1 MLHSF
6 PSNQS
11 SPASGPSFPAA
22 DMPVSQEL
30 LTIALEREKYY
41 QSLLANMPLAAYACD
56 KTGRITFFNEAA
68 VQLWGYRPDISHPL
82 LKYCACHKVF
92 IDGHLITPQQT
103 PMAIA
108 LETGRSFRNVEAVV
122 ERPDG
127 STFYASVNINPLF
140 DEQNQVTG
148 AINIFQDISDPIQ
161 ARDVLQQS
169 ESTYRAQN
177 IQPKELIPEQSI
189 HLQHTTG
196 ELEQTEA
203 FYHKMVEE
211 VEDYAIILLDKDGII
226 RNWNRGAEN
235 IKGYKEADIVGKSFQ
250 LFYLPEDRASGLP
263 LQLLEKA
270 RVTGKAA
277 HEGWRVRRDGSAFWG
292 SILLTALHNDQQEVI
307 GFSKVTRDLTER
319 KLAEDKLR
327 EYLGEL
333 EFQNKEL
340 EQFVYACSHDIKEPL
355 RKILFYNSLIAENSF
370 SALDEKAQLY
380 LNRSIEAGKRMKKLI
395 DDLLTYSLNTSRTGV
410 FGKVDLNETLADI
423 MEALK
428 EEIETKQV
436 GIVVKNPLPVLQ
448 GVSFQISQLLYNLV
462 QNSIKYKHPDRE
474 VRIEISSEIVQGD
487 GNRRTTAGFY
497 HKIQVADNG
506 LGFEPDNATKIFKLF
521 HRLQPTSGQ
530 PGSGIGLAIC
540 KKIVQN
546 HKGMILAEGI
556 PGTGATFTIYLP
568 L

>member
-1 MLHSF
+1 MLNLSR
-6 PSNQS
+6 SNQS
-11 SPASGPSFPAA
+11 SPARESSLPVA
-22 DMPVSQEL
+22 DTLVSQEL
-30 LTIALEREKYY
+30 LAIALEREKYY
-41 QSLLANMPLAAYACD
+41 QSLLVNMPLAAYACD

-68 VQLWGYRPDISHPL
+68 VQLWGYRPDTSHPL

-92 IDGHLITPQQT
+92 VDGHLITPQQT

-108 LETGRSFRNVEAVV
+108 LETGQSFRNVEAVV

-140 DEQNQVTG
+140 DEQQQVTG
-148 AINIFQDISDPIQ
+148 AINIFQDISDSIQ
-161 ARDVLQQS
+161 AKHVLQQS
-169 ESTYRAQN
+169 ESDYRVQN
-177 IQPKELIPEQSI
+177 IQLEELVSEQSI
-189 HLQHTTG
+189 NLQHTTG
-196 ELEQTEA
+196 ELKQTEA

-235 IKGYKEADIVGKSFQ
+235 IKGYKEGDIVGKSFQ
-250 LFYLPEDRASGLP
+250 VFYLPADRASGLP

-277 HEGWRVRRDGSAFWG
+277 HEGWRLRKDGSAFWG

-355 RKILFYNSLIAENSF
+355 RKILFYNSLVVEHSS

-380 LNRSIEAGKRMKKLI
+380 LNRSVEAGKRMKKLI
-395 DDLLTYSLNTSRTGV
+395 DDLLTYSLNTSRTGA
-410 FGKVDLNETLADI
+410 FSKVDLNEIVAEI
-423 MEALK
+423 MEGLK
-428 EEIETKQV
+428 EEIEAKQV

-448 GVSFQISQLLYNLV
+448 GISFQISQLLYNLV
-462 QNSIKYKHPDRE
+462 QNSIKYKHPDRAAH
-474 VRIEISSEIVQGD
+474 IEISSEIVQGD
-487 GNRRTTAGFY
+487 SNLTAAGFY

-530 PGSGIGLAIC
+530 SGSGIGLAIC

-568 L
+568 V

>member
-1 MLHSF
+1 MLHSS

-11 SPASGPSFPAA
+11 SPAIASSLPAA
-22 DMPVSQEL
+22 DTMVSQKL

-41 QSLLANMPLAAYACD
+41 QSLLASMPLAAYACD
-56 KTGRITFFNEAA
+56 KTGHITFFNEAA
-68 VQLWGYRPDISHPL
+68 VQLWGYRPDTSHPL
-82 LKYCACHKVF
+82 LKYCACYKVF
-92 IDGHLITPQQT
+92 VDGHLIMPQQT
-103 PMAIA
+103 PMAMA
-108 LETGRSFRNVEAVV
+108 LETGQSFRNVEAVV

-140 DEQNQVTG
+140 DEQHQVTG
-148 AINIFQDISDPIQ
+148 AINIFQDISDSIQ
-161 ARDVLQQS
+161 AKHVLQQS
-169 ESTYRAQN
+169 ESNYRVQN
-177 IQPKELIPEQSI
+177 IQLEELVSEQSI
-189 HLQHTTG
+189 HLQHKTG
-196 ELEQTEA
+196 ELKQTEA

-235 IKGYKEADIVGKSFQ
+235 IKGYKEGDIVGKSFQ
-250 LFYLPEDRASGLP
+250 LFYLPADRASGLP

-277 HEGWRVRRDGSAFWG
+277 HEGWRLRKDGSAFWG

-355 RKILFYNSLIAENSF
+355 RKILFYNSLVVEHSS

-380 LNRSIEAGKRMKKLI
+380 LNRSVEAGKRMKKLI
-395 DDLLTYSLNTSRTGV
+395 DDLLTYSLNTSRTGA
-410 FGKVDLNETLADI
+410 FGKVDLNEIVAEI
-423 MEALK
+423 MEGLK
-428 EEIETKQV
+428 EEIEAKQV

-448 GVSFQISQLLYNLV
+448 GISFQLSQLLYNLV
-462 QNSIKYKHPDRE
+462 QNSIKYKHPERAA
-474 VRIEISSEIVQGD
+474 RIEISSEVVQGD
-487 GNRRTTAGFY
+487 SNRTTAGFY
-497 HKIQVADNG
+497 HKIAVADNG

-530 PGSGIGLAIC
+530 SGSGIGLAIC

-556 PGTGATFTIYLP
+556 PGTGATFTIYFP